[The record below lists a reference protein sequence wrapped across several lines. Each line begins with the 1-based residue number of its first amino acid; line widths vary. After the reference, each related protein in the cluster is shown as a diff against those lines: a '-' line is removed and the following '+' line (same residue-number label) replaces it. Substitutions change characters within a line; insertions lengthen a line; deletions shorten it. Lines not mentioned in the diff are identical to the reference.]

1 MYQELCEKI
10 FDDWMNH
17 RLTVSCA
24 VRDAFELQYCP
35 EPYLTFGSQ
44 AAPITFVTLNP
55 GGGEFFQQRDNI
67 GTSRSPIRADAS
79 YRDTAADLGR
89 SYALLTCPITQ
100 RRRHVSKPCWTS
112 AQAWAGPVLN
122 RWNAFPSTAP
132 KRSMVRT
139 SPSPPWRAIGK
150 PSAAI
155 SEVASSYV
163 PWLADEQ
170 MTAVSDGW
178 LQSLGSTGRS
188 GAILASRIGTAAQQA
203 VSSLPSAISVC
214 GRCSTAKAAWAYLA
228 RSISRGSERLCSRDD
243 RTSLA
248 SPGAAATRS
257 AIVGLHGDEACR
269 LHLGER
275 AR

>member
-89 SYALLTCPITQ
+89 SYALLTCPITRAAKTRIKAMLDLSSSLGRTGVEQ
-100 RRRHVSKPCWTS
+100 VECVPFHSAKAINGQDLAEPALARYRQALSCHIGSREFVCAMAGGRADDRGVRRMAPIIGLDWSERRH
-112 AQAWAGPVLN
+112 L
-122 RWNAFPSTAP
+122 
-132 KRSMVRT
+132 
-139 SPSPPWRAIGK
+139 
-150 PSAAI
+150 
-155 SEVASSYV
+155 
-163 PWLADEQ
+163 
-170 MTAVSDGW
+170 
-178 LQSLGSTGRS
+178 SLTDRNS
-188 GAILASRIGTAAQQA
+188 
-203 VSSLPSAISVC
+203 
-214 GRCSTAKAAWAYLA
+214 CSTSGIVFTKRDKRVRAVFYCQGRLGLPGKEHFPRLRETLLA
-228 RSISRGSERLCSRDD
+228 R
-243 RTSLA
+243 
-248 SPGAAATRS
+248 
-257 AIVGLHGDEACR
+257 
-269 LHLGER
+269 
-275 AR
+275 